1 MLALDE
7 GSAAEVVA
15 TTNTPAKPLA
25 LEAITTDEDV
35 NLRRGPGKEFSSL
48 GKLPKG
54 LSVDLLSR
62 QGQWYRIETPAGVLG
77 WMTGD
82 YLQIP
87 TGVVERV
94 PVLSTGVGGTHADPA
109 PAPVA
114 AQSTPTGVVNS
125 GKSNLRA
132 GPGTAFASLGQLAG
146 NTALTLVA
154 RHGEWFKVRTAN
166 GTLGWISGALLDVSA
181 AARRSVPVTND
192 VPAAPAKPAAVAA
205 TGNRWVWP
213 ARGRMTSGFGWRWG
227 NLHNGL
233 DIANAKW
240 TSITAA
246 REGTVIEAGWCS
258 GYGFCVRINHG
269 DGFVTEYGHMA
280 ARPNVRVGQRVVAG
294 TRIGAMGSTYDRAGG
309 GYSTG
314 VHLHFT
320 VKRYGR
326 AINPLRYLP

>member
-1 MLALDE
+1 
-7 GSAAEVVA
+7 
-15 TTNTPAKPLA
+15 
-25 LEAITTDEDV
+25 
-35 NLRRGPGKEFSSL
+35 
-48 GKLPKG
+48 
-54 LSVDLLSR
+54 
-62 QGQWYRIETPAGVLG
+62 
-77 WMTGD
+77 
-82 YLQIP
+82 
-87 TGVVERV
+87 
-94 PVLSTGVGGTHADPA
+94 
-109 PAPVA
+109 
-114 AQSTPTGVVNS
+114 
-125 GKSNLRA
+125 
-132 GPGTAFASLGQLAG
+132 
-146 NTALTLVA
+146 
-154 RHGEWFKVRTAN
+154 
-166 GTLGWISGALLDVSA
+166 
-181 AARRSVPVTND
+181 
-192 VPAAPAKPAAVAA
+192 
-205 TGNRWVWP
+205 
-213 ARGRMTSGFGWRWG
+213 MTSGFGWRWG

-258 GYGFCVRINHG
+258 GYGFCVRIIHG